1 MVTIKDVL
9 KSFRSTLTRERK
21 QRILSAYEF
30 AKKAHSG
37 QERKSGEDYVQHSL
51 ETALII
57 AKLGMRSRTIAAGLL
72 HDVLENTSATLLDIE
87 EKFGKEGK
95 EIATLV
101 DGVTKLG
108 KIRLRGS
115 QKEYY
120 LENIRKMFLAMAA
133 DVRVV
138 IIKLADRL
146 HNMRTLEYLPED
158 KQKRIARETIE
169 IFAPIADRLGIGEM
183 KSDLEDLSFKFLEPE
198 NYNFVRNLEEKQYHE
213 IERYVDR
220 TIRELEKELNK
231 EGIKIMGIRGR
242 AKRLYSLFLKLKQHD
257 MDINRIYDLA
267 AVRIVVPSIAD
278 CYETLG
284 IVHKKYH
291 PLVGRIKDYIS
302 LPKPN
307 GYQSIH
313 TTVFGPE
320 GRILEVQIRTKKM
333 NDEAE
338 FGIASHWV
346 YSEQE
351 KKGWKKY
358 FTKNKPG
365 TPVREVTWMRQLREW
380 QTEIGRDD
388 DEFLDGLKIDFL
400 KNRIFAFTPK
410 GDIINLPEGAT
421 PIDFAYSI
429 HSEIGN
435 RTMGAK
441 ADGKIVPLSFKIQ
454 NGQVIEI
461 LTSKEKKKPS
471 QDWLNFVRTSGA
483 KAHIRRELKNKQFQT

>member
-1 MVTIKDVL
+1 MVTINDVL
-9 KSFRSTLTRERK
+9 KSFKASLTKERK
-21 QRILSAYEF
+21 QRIINAYEF
-30 AKKAHSG
+30 AKKAHEG
-37 QERKSGEDYVQHSL
+37 QKRKSGDDYIQHSL
-51 ETALII
+51 ETALNI
-57 AKLGMRSRTIAAGLL
+57 AKVGMRSKTISAGLL
-72 HDVLENTSATLLDIE
+72 HDVPEDTNTTLIEIE
-87 EKFGKEGK
+87 EKFGKE
-95 EIATLV
+95 IANLV

-115 QKEYY
+115 QEEYF

-133 DVRVV
+133 DIRVV

-146 HNMRTLEYLPED
+146 HNMRTLEYLPEN
-158 KQKRIARETIE
+158 KQERIAQETME
-169 IFAPIADRLGIGEM
+169 IFVPIADRLGIGEI
-183 KSDLEDLSFKFLEPE
+183 KGDLEDLSFKFLDSTSYEL
-198 NYNFVRNLEEKQYHE
+198 VKKMEEKQYQE
-213 IERYVDR
+213 IEGYVDK
-220 TIRELEKELNK
+220 TIAELEKDLRK
-231 EGIKIMGIRGR
+231 ENIKIIEIKGR
-242 AKRLYSLFLKLKQHD
+242 AKRLHSLFLKLKQHD
-257 MDINRIYDLA
+257 MDINRVYDLA
-267 AVRIVVPSIAD
+267 AVRVIVPSIAD

-333 NDEAE
+333 DDEAE
-338 FGIASHWV
+338 FGIASHWI

-358 FTKNKPG
+358 FMKNKVLMPQK
-365 TPVREVTWMRQLREW
+365 EVTWIKQLREW
-380 QTEIGRDD
+380 QGEIGRDN
-388 DEFLDGLKIDFL
+388 DEFIDGLKIDFL

-441 ADGKIVPLSFKIQ
+441 ADGRIVPLSYKIQ

-461 LTSKEKKKPS
+461 LTSRDKKKPS
-471 QDWLNFVRTSGA
+471 QDWLTFVRTSGA
-483 KAHIRRELKNKQFQT
+483 KGHIKRELKDRE

>member
-1 MVTIKDVL
+1 MLTINDIL
-9 KSFRSTLTRERK
+9 KSVKFNLTKERR
-21 QRILSAYEF
+21 QRILDAYEF
-30 AKKAHSG
+30 SKKAHAG
-37 QERKSGEDYVQHSL
+37 QMRKSGDEQIQHSL
-51 ETALII
+51 ETALNI
-57 AKLGMRSRTIAAGLL
+57 ARVGMRSKTISAGIL
-72 HDVLENTSATLLDIE
+72 HDVPEDTPITLLEIE
-87 EKFGKEGK
+87 EKFGK

-108 KIRLRGS
+108 KIKLRGS
-115 QKEYY
+115 QEEYF

-146 HNMRTLEYLPED
+146 HNMRTLEYLPEE
-158 KQKRIARETIE
+158 KRVRIAKETME
-169 IFAPIADRLGIGEM
+169 IFVPIADRLGIGEI
-183 KSDLEDLSFKFLEPE
+183 KGDLEDLSFKFLDPE
-198 NYNFVRNLEEKQYHE
+198 NYQYVKNLEEKQYQKIEKYVNETIEELE
-213 IERYVDR
+213 IE
-220 TIRELEKELNK
+220 LKKESV
-231 EGIKIMGIRGR
+231 KIIETKGR
-242 AKRLYSLFLKLKQHD
+242 AKRLHSLYSKLKQHD

-267 AVRIVVPSIAD
+267 AVRIIVSSIAD
-278 CYETLG
+278 CYEALG

-320 GRILEVQIRTKKM
+320 GKILEVQIRTKKM
-333 NDEAE
+333 DDEAE
-338 FGIASHWV
+338 FGIASHWI
-346 YSEQE
+346 YSKQE
-351 KKGWKKY
+351 KEGWKKY
-358 FTKNKPG
+358 FLKNKKNHPEK
-365 TPVREVTWMRQLREW
+365 EVAWIKQLREW
-380 QTEIGRDD
+380 QGELGKD
-388 DEFLDGLKIDFL
+388 DEEFIDGLKIDFL

-421 PIDFAYSI
+421 PVDFAYMI
-429 HSEIGN
+429 HSEIGD

-441 ADGKIVPLSFKIQ
+441 ADRRIVPLSYKIK

-471 QDWLNFVRTSGA
+471 QDWLKFVRTSNA
-483 KAHIRRELKNKQFQT
+483 KERIRRKIKQE